1 MTALLDV
8 NLLVALFDPEHVHH
22 LIAHDWLADSVD
34 RTWASCPMT
43 ENGAL
48 RVLASPTL
56 DVGVPLSELVGL
68 LRKFRDR
75 TRHEFW
81 PDDLSLLDSA
91 LVDAGQLRGYK
102 QLTDVYLLALAVK
115 NRGRLVTFDAGVALS
130 AVKGARPEH
139 LVLLAASE

>member
-1 MTALLDV
+1 VIALLDV
-8 NLLVALFDPEHVHH
+8 SLLVALFDPEHVHH
-22 LIAHDWLADSVD
+22 LVAHDWLADNVG

-48 RVLASPTL
+48 RVLATPTL
-56 DVGVPLSELVGL
+56 DLGVPINELVGL
-68 LRKFRDR
+68 LRTFRER
-75 TRHEFW
+75 THHEFW

-91 LVDAGQLRGYK
+91 LVDAGQVRGYK

-115 NRGRLVTFDAGVALS
+115 NGGRLVTFDGGIPLA

-139 LVLLAASE
+139 LVVLASAE